1 MTMIA
6 PPPDTSQVSSL
17 PLQGKVLV
25 LGLGPTGLSVV
36 RHLLALG
43 HEVAVTDTRA
53 NPPGLEELKAL
64 WPQLPL
70 FLGGF
75 DRHAFAAAGS
85 LIVSPGVALQE
96 PLVAEAIAQGKPV
109 LGDIELFARAV
120 KGPVAAITGSNG
132 KSTVTSLLAEMAKAA
147 GRKVAVGGNLGEP
160 ALNLLLQEAELYI
173 LELSSFQLDT
183 LVSLK
188 PEVVSLLNI
197 SADHLDR
204 YGSLAAYQASKGRIF
219 QGAKRAVVNADDPEV
234 MRLLPEQLAATSFSL
249 KSDFSQGYGLA
260 LQGDVPSL
268 ARNDQPLLPVGQMLI
283 PGRHNW
289 ANALAAWA
297 MAEALGIGD
306 SAVKEALCTFP
317 GLRHRTQLVAEQ
329 DGVRW
334 YNDSKGT
341 NLGATIAALEGLAGP
356 GADGARVV
364 LIAGGDCKG
373 ADFTELAPVAE
384 RTTRAVI
391 LIGRDAPM
399 LSSVLEG
406 RAKLLSAR
414 DLRQAVRL
422 ARESARS
429 GDAVLLSPACASF
442 DMFNNYMHRGDVFIE
457 AVAEVLR

>member
-1 MTMIA
+1 
-6 PPPDTSQVSSL
+6 
-17 PLQGKVLV
+17 
-25 LGLGPTGLSVV
+25 
-36 RHLLALG
+36 
-43 HEVAVTDTRA
+43 
-53 NPPGLEELKAL
+53 
-64 WPQLPL
+64 
-70 FLGGF
+70 
-75 DRHAFAAAGS
+75 
-85 LIVSPGVALQE
+85 
-96 PLVAEAIAQGKPV
+96 
-109 LGDIELFARAV
+109 
-120 KGPVAAITGSNG
+120 
-132 KSTVTSLLAEMAKAA
+132 
-147 GRKVAVGGNLGEP
+147 
-160 ALNLLLQEAELYI
+160 
-173 LELSSFQLDT
+173 
-183 LVSLK
+183 
-188 PEVVSLLNI
+188 
-197 SADHLDR
+197 
-204 YGSLAAYQASKGRIF
+204 
-219 QGAKRAVVNADDPEV
+219 VVNADDPEV

-373 ADFTELAPVAE
+373 ADFTELAPVVE
-384 RTTRAVI
+384 HTTRAVI

-406 RAKLLSAR
+406 RAKLLPAR

-422 ARESARS
+422 ARQSARP

-457 AVAEVLR
+457 AVAEVLK

>member
-1 MTMIA
+1 MIIS
-6 PPPDTSQVSSL
+6 PPPDTSQASAL
-17 PLQGKVLV
+17 PLKGKVLV

-53 NPPGLEELKAL
+53 KPPGLDELKAT

-75 DRHAFAAAGS
+75 DKNAFAAAGS
-85 LIVSPGVALQE
+85 LVVSPGVPLQE

-120 KGPVAAITGSNG
+120 KGRVVAITGSNG
-132 KSTVTSLLAEMAKAA
+132 KSTVTTLLAEMAKAA
-147 GRKVAVGGNLGEP
+147 GVAHAVGGNLGEP
-160 ALNLLLQEAELYI
+160 ALNLLEQEADLYI

-183 LVSLK
+183 LASLR

-204 YGSLAAYQASKGRIF
+204 YGSLAAYQDSKARIF
-219 QGAKRAVVNADDPEV
+219 KGAKRAVVNADDPEV
-234 MRLLPEQLAATSFSL
+234 MRLVPGGLERTAFSL
-249 KSDFSQGYGLA
+249 APGCAEGYGLVERDGA
-260 LQGDVPSL
+260 TWL
-268 ARNDQPLLPVGQMLI
+268 ARDAQPLLAVKEMLI

-297 MAEALGIGD
+297 MAESLGIVD
-306 SAVKEALCTFP
+306 EAVKQALRSFG
-317 GLRHRTQLVAEQ
+317 GLRHRTQLVAERE
-329 DGVRW
+329 GVRW

-341 NLGATIAALEGLAGP
+341 NLGATVAALEGLAGP

-373 ADFTELAPVAE
+373 ADFSELAPVVE
-384 RTTRAVI
+384 RTARAVV
-391 LIGRDAPM
+391 LMGRDAPM
-399 LSSVLEG
+399 ISRVLEG
-406 RAKLLSAR
+406 HVTLIPAR
-414 DLRQAVRL
+414 DLRQAVQL
-422 ARESARS
+422 ARQSARP

-442 DMFNNYMHRGDVFIE
+442 DMFSNYMHRGDAFID
-457 AVAEVLR
+457 AVAEVFA